1 MASHDSLPNGHVQ
14 LTELATALCEIGKN
28 IRVMNSRSRC
38 SLVEI
43 HIPENESGSSMM
55 PATAKPTLI
64 ESLTMAC
71 VRVIGNNTAVTI
83 ANTQGQFQLN
93 SYKPF
98 SSGID
103 GNRFGVL

>member
-1 MASHDSLPNGHVQ
+1 MASHDSLPNIHVQ
-14 LTELATALCEIGKN
+14 LTGLATALCEIGNN
-28 IRVMNSRSRC
+28 IRVMTSRSC
-38 SLVEI
+38 CGLGEI
-43 HIPENESGSSMM
+43 HTPENESGSSMM

-64 ESLTMAC
+64 QSLTMAC